1 MKLGP
6 RTFSPFLAGILVL
19 WPIIAYMGAQGY
31 TGAVVIAALLGL
43 VYVRVTGIRPYALV
57 CAAFMAWIVA
67 AGFWAPEAKDFI
79 TGNLLSGSFSMDLPG
94 IRFALTALA
103 GIGVLSA
110 TYAVATRSSRI
121 SLGVI
126 LGVALVQFV
135 GVVVTALFMDQI
147 LALLAPISDPIR
159 EMPQNLIRN
168 ANAFSLLLPFL
179 LAWVWHS
186 DDRRFGPRTA
196 FAIGG
201 ISFVAFVLTGT
212 QSAMVGAVFMGLF
225 MLVVKWMPKY
235 GFRAIFSGLAVYV
248 IAMPVFVSGALSA
261 IRAFGLPLP
270 RSFFSRTYS
279 WEFVGAKIHEAPLLG
294 HGPEACHTWK
304 DTFGDHPDWLAD
316 ATARFGDG
324 QVWQLYSVVPVH
336 PHNMPLQIWAET
348 GAIGAALAA
357 GFLFLLGWRLRA
369 PQDWSPISKYAAAG
383 LIGMCISIGSFAYSM
398 WNEAF
403 WGSVVLAA
411 AVILLQARHDQGAA
425 RDPA

>member
-1 MKLGP
+1 M
-6 RTFSPFLAGILVL
+6 
-19 WPIIAYMGAQGY
+19 
-31 TGAVVIAALLGL
+31 
-43 VYVRVTGIRPYALV
+43 
-57 CAAFMAWIVA
+57 
-67 AGFWAPEAKDFI
+67 
-79 TGNLLSGSFSMDLPG
+79 
-94 IRFALTALA
+94 
-103 GIGVLSA
+103 LSA
-110 TYAVATRSSRI
+110 TYAVATRASRI

-201 ISFVAFVLTGT
+201 ITLFAFVLTGT
-212 QSAMVGAVFMGLF
+212 QRAMVGAVVMGLF
-225 MLVVKWMPKY
+225 MLVVKRMPKY

-336 PHNMPLQIWAET
+336 PHNMPLQIWSEA
-348 GAIGAALAA
+348 GFVGAALAA
-357 GFLFLLGWRLRA
+357 LALMIIGLRLPRPNDMTARA
-369 PQDWSPISKYAAAG
+369 RYAAAG
-383 LIGMCISIGSFAYSM
+383 SVGAATVAFSVSYSA

-403 WGSVVLAA
+403 WASLVLIAGT
-411 AVILLQARHDQGAA
+411 VMLLARPEAPGED
-425 RDPA
+425 